1 MSPRSSGCS
10 PTKRSWRCR
19 RCRCGT
25 GAVATT
31 ACSCAGYSRCA
42 GPAGACG
49 SSLPTGS
56 PRSPRTRR
64 SPAAGTGC
72 TRSRSSRSPAAGSRA
87 PSCSPTRTCSGRSI
101 FPGRSL
107 PAISA
112 GRDEPGRCRRY
123 VRVSTDRRRP
133 IVSVI
138 VIQFI
143 TLDGI
148 VSDPDGSGGTPAGGW
163 AFRHGPETV
172 AGDKFRLGSV
182 LDGGVMLLGRRTW
195 QLFSRLWP
203 GRDDPFSARMNA
215 VPKLVASRTLADVS
229 AWANSRVIDGDL
241 VDAVKREQRDVIITG
256 SLSVVHALMA
266 GDLIDEYRLLTFPT
280 ILGTGERLFPAGGA
294 PAYLEC
300 LSAERAGAAVLARYR
315 RAAR

>member
-1 MSPRSSGCS
+1 M
-10 PTKRSWRCR
+10 
-19 RCRCGT
+19 
-25 GAVATT
+25 
-31 ACSCAGYSRCA
+31 
-42 GPAGACG
+42 
-49 SSLPTGS
+49 
-56 PRSPRTRR
+56 
-64 SPAAGTGC
+64 
-72 TRSRSSRSPAAGSRA
+72 
-87 PSCSPTRTCSGRSI
+87 
-101 FPGRSL
+101 
-107 PAISA
+107 
-112 GRDEPGRCRRY
+112 
-123 VRVSTDRRRP
+123 
-133 IVSVI
+133 SVI

-172 AGDKFRLGSV
+172 AGDKFRLGST
-182 LDGGVMLLGRRTW
+182 LDNGVMLLGRRTW

-215 VPKLVASRTLADVS
+215 VPKLVASRTLTDVS
-229 AWANSRVIDGDL
+229 AWANSRVADGDIGGIGGI
-241 VDAVKREQRDVIITG
+241 VKSEQRDVIITG

-280 ILGTGERLFPAGGA
+280 ILGTGERLFPAGSP

-300 LSAERAGAAVLARYR
+300 LSAERAGAAVLTRYG